1 MRTFTISM
9 FLLVLLS
16 GCTQAVNLEAAEDS
30 NNPNCADVS
39 VRLPDM
45 LGENQLRYT
54 NAQATAAWG
63 NPAAVLLRCGLETVE
78 VSTLPCVTAGT
89 TDWLVDESDA
99 PKYRFISY
107 ATFPAVEVIVDSEI
121 ASGISTLEGLS
132 QAMSVLP
139 RTKVCTTLVD

>member
-1 MRTFTISM
+1 MRKFTISM

-16 GCTQAVNLEAAEDS
+16 GCAQAVNLEAAEDS

-39 VRLPDM
+39 VRLPEV
-45 LGENQLRYT
+45 LGENEIRYT

-63 NPAAVLLRCGLETVE
+63 NPAAVLFRCGLEPVE

-89 TDWLVDESDA
+89 TDWLVDESEA
-99 PKYRFISY
+99 PNYRFISY
-107 ATFPAVEVIVDSEI
+107 ATMPAVEVIVDSEV
-121 ASGISTLEGLS
+121 ASGISALEGLS

-139 RTKVCTTLVD
+139 RTKVCTALVD

>member
-1 MRTFTISM
+1 M
-9 FLLVLLS
+9 
-16 GCTQAVNLEAAEDS
+16 NLEAADDS

-45 LGENQLRYT
+45 LGGNQIRYT

-63 NPAAVLLRCGLETVE
+63 NPAAILLRCGLETVE
-78 VSTLPCVTAGT
+78 VSALPCVTAGT
-89 TDWLVDESDA
+89 TDWLVDESEA

-107 ATFPAVEVIVDSEI
+107 ATIPAVEVIVDSEV

-139 RTKVCTTLVD
+139 RTKVCTTLID

>member
-1 MRTFTISM
+1 MRIFTISM
-9 FLLVLLS
+9 FLLVLVS

-63 NPAAVLLRCGLETVE
+63 NPAAILLRCGLETVE
-78 VSTLPCVTAGT
+78 VSALPCVTAGT
-89 TDWLVDESDA
+89 TDWLESAA

-107 ATFPAVEVIVDSEI
+107 ATIPAVEVIVDSEV
-121 ASGISTLEGLS
+121 ASGITALEGLS
-132 QAMSVLP
+132 KAMSVLP
-139 RTKVCTTLVD
+139 RTKICTELAD

>member
-1 MRTFTISM
+1 M
-9 FLLVLLS
+9 
-16 GCTQAVNLEAAEDS
+16 NLEAAEDS

-45 LGENQLRYT
+45 LGGNQIRYT

-63 NPAAVLLRCGLETVE
+63 NPAAILLRCGLEAVE
-78 VSTLPCVTAGT
+78 VSALPCVTAGT
-89 TDWLVDESDA
+89 TDWLVDESEA

-107 ATFPAVEVIVDSEI
+107 ATTPAVEVIVDSEV

-139 RTKVCTTLVD
+139 RTKVCTALVD

>member
-1 MRTFTISM
+1 M
-9 FLLVLLS
+9 
-16 GCTQAVNLEAAEDS
+16 NLEAAEDS

-45 LGENQLRYT
+45 LGGNQIRYT

-63 NPAAVLLRCGLETVE
+63 NPAAILLRCGLETVE
-78 VSTLPCVTAGT
+78 VSALPCVTAGT
-89 TDWLVDESDA
+89 TDWLVDESEA

-107 ATFPAVEVIVDSEI
+107 ATIPAVEVIVDSEV
-121 ASGISTLEGLS
+121 ASGITTLEGLS

-139 RTKVCTTLVD
+139 RTKVCTALAN

>member
-1 MRTFTISM
+1 M
-9 FLLVLLS
+9 
-16 GCTQAVNLEAAEDS
+16 NLEAADDS

-63 NPAAVLLRCGLETVE
+63 NPAAILLRCGLETVE
-78 VSTLPCVTAGT
+78 VSALPCVTAGT
-89 TDWLVDESDA
+89 TDWLVDESEA

-107 ATFPAVEVIVDSEI
+107 ATIPAVEVIVDSEV
-121 ASGISTLEGLS
+121 ASGITTLEGLS

-139 RTKVCTTLVD
+139 RTKVCTALAN

>member
-30 NNPNCADVS
+30 NNPNC
-39 VRLPDM
+39 
-45 LGENQLRYT
+45 YT

>member
-1 MRTFTISM
+1 MRIFTISM
-9 FLLVLLS
+9 FLLVFVS
-16 GCTQAVNLEAAEDS
+16 GCTQAVNLEAADDS

-45 LGENQLRYT
+45 LGENRLRYT

-63 NPAAVLLRCGLETVE
+63 NPAAILLRCGLETVE
-78 VSTLPCVTAGT
+78 VSALPCVTAGT
-89 TDWLVDESDA
+89 TDWLVDESAA

-107 ATFPAVEVIVDSEI
+107 ATIPAVEVIVDSEV
-121 ASGISTLEGLS
+121 ASGITALEGLS

-139 RTKVCTTLVD
+139 RTKVCTELAD

>member
-1 MRTFTISM
+1 MRIITISM

-16 GCTQAVNLEAAEDS
+16 GCAQAVNLEAAEDA

-39 VRLPDM
+39 VRLPEV
-45 LGENQLRYT
+45 LGGNGIRYT

-63 NPAAVLLRCGLETVE
+63 NPASVLFRCGLEPVE

-89 TDWLVDESDA
+89 TDWLVDDSEA

-107 ATFPAVEVIVDSEI
+107 ATIPAVEVIIDSEV
-121 ASGISTLEGLS
+121 ASGISALEGLS
-132 QAMSVLP
+132 QAMGTLP
-139 RTKVCTTLVD
+139 RTKVCTAIDN

>member
-1 MRTFTISM
+1 M
-9 FLLVLLS
+9 
-16 GCTQAVNLEAAEDS
+16 NLEAADDS

-45 LGENQLRYT
+45 LGENRLRYT

-63 NPAAVLLRCGLETVE
+63 NPAAILLRCGLETVE
-78 VSTLPCVTAGT
+78 VSALPCVTAGT
-89 TDWLVDESDA
+89 TDWLVDESEA

-107 ATFPAVEVIVDSEI
+107 ATTPAVEVIVDSEV

-132 QAMSVLP
+132 QAISVLP
-139 RTKVCTTLVD
+139 RTKVCTALVD

>member
-1 MRTFTISM
+1 M
-9 FLLVLLS
+9 
-16 GCTQAVNLEAAEDS
+16 NLEAADDS

-45 LGENQLRYT
+45 LGGNQIRYT

-63 NPAAVLLRCGLETVE
+63 NPAAILLRCGLETVE
-78 VSTLPCVTAGT
+78 VSALPCVTAGT
-89 TDWLVDESDA
+89 TDWLVDESEA

-107 ATFPAVEVIVDSEI
+107 ATIPAVEVIVDSEV
-121 ASGISTLEGLS
+121 ASGITTLEGLS

-139 RTKVCTTLVD
+139 RTKVCTALAN

>member
-1 MRTFTISM
+1 MRIFTISM

-16 GCTQAVNLEAAEDS
+16 GCAQAVNLEAAEDS

-39 VRLPDM
+39 VRLPDA
-45 LGENQLRYT
+45 LGENEIRYT

-63 NPAAVLLRCGLETVE
+63 SPAAILFRCGLEPVE

-89 TDWLVDESDA
+89 TDWLVDESKA
-99 PKYRFISY
+99 PKYRFTSY
-107 ATFPAVEVIVDSEI
+107 ATLPAVEVIVDSEV
-121 ASGISTLEGLS
+121 ASGITALEGLS

-139 RTKVCTTLVD
+139 RTKLCSTIAD

>member
-1 MRTFTISM
+1 MRIFTISM

-16 GCTQAVNLEAAEDS
+16 GCAQAVSLEAAEDS

-39 VRLPDM
+39 VRLPEV
-45 LGENQLRYT
+45 LGDNEIRYT

-63 NPAAVLLRCGLETVE
+63 NPAAILFRCGLEQVE

-89 TDWLVDESDA
+89 TDWLVDESEA

-107 ATFPAVEVIVDSEI
+107 ATIPAVEVIVDSEV
-121 ASGISTLEGLS
+121 ASGISALEGLS
-132 QAMSVLP
+132 QAMSALP
-139 RTKVCTTLVD
+139 RTKVCTALAN

>member
-1 MRTFTISM
+1 MRIFTISM
-9 FLLVLLS
+9 FLLVLVS
-16 GCTQAVNLEAAEDS
+16 GCTQAVNLEAAKDS

-45 LGENQLRYT
+45 LGENRLRYT

-63 NPAAVLLRCGLETVE
+63 NPAAILLRCGLETVE
-78 VSTLPCVTAGT
+78 VSALPCVTAGT
-89 TDWLVDESDA
+89 TDWLVDESEA

-107 ATFPAVEVIVDSEI
+107 ATIPAVEVIVDSEV
-121 ASGISTLEGLS
+121 ASGITALEGLS

-139 RTKVCTTLVD
+139 RTKVCTELVD

>member
-9 FLLVLLS
+9 FLLILLS

-39 VRLPDM
+39 
-45 LGENQLRYT
+45 

-107 ATFPAVEVIVDSEI
+107 ATFPAVEVIVDSEV

-139 RTKVCTTLVD
+139 RTKVCTTLID